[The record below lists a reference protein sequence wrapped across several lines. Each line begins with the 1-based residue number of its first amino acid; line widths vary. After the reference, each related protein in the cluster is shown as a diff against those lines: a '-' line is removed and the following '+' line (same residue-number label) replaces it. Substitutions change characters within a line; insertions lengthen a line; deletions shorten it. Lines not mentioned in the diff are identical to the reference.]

1 LAALLTALIMI
12 GAAAVVA
19 PPATGAT
26 DPPTPAADTSAYNP
40 WLVIEP
46 SSIAQWDLARTGLT
60 VTGYGFAPGSA
71 VRLLIDGDDGGEPEV
86 ADIGGQVTFGVAG
99 QAPAGEYAVTLEAEE
114 GTASGT
120 LTIVTDEDAW
130 ADWDDEPYIAT

>member
-1 LAALLTALIMI
+1 SSPGSPQQAEPTCPELSGNGQPGRRRPHAGPGGTPAITPCPCVAARTNERDRTLTRPTPARSRRRLAALLTALIMI

-46 SSIAQWDLARTGLT
+46 SSIAQWDL
-60 VTGYGFAPGSA
+60 
-71 VRLLIDGDDGGEPEV
+71 
-86 ADIGGQVTFGVAG
+86 
-99 QAPAGEYAVTLEAEE
+99 
-114 GTASGT
+114 
-120 LTIVTDEDAW
+120 
-130 ADWDDEPYIAT
+130 